1 MGIPPPKLLLPC
13 LMMTIF
19 LFLIIPSATQLSFSY
34 SDFGKALIL
43 TGNATVSGSDIQLTP
58 NAVDNW
64 GRATYSDQ
72 LHLWDKESGKL
83 AEFTTKFSF
92 IIDSEGKDRYSDGIT
107 FFLASSDFPPP
118 RPTDG
123 AGIGL
128 ISRDQARDSSFLDAN
143 KFVAVE
149 FDTFRNDE
157 LDPPEPVHEHV
168 GININS
174 IRSQN
179 YAPWSSV
186 IKENRTYSASISYD
200 SASQNLSVTF
210 TGFSNGIIP
219 IQQHLSS
226 IVDLRDYLPER
237 VEFGFSSSTGLLSEL
252 HILRSWSFESKAP

>member
-1 MGIPPPKLLLPC
+1 MEPRHLLAGH
-13 LMMTIF
+13 
-19 LFLIIPSATQLSFSY
+19 FLIRFDVAVRAKGSVIAAICWN
-34 SDFGKALIL
+34 D
-43 TGNATVSGSDIQLTP
+43 SGEAIY
-58 NAVDNW
+58 A
-64 GRATYSDQ
+64 
-72 LHLWDKESGKL
+72 
-83 AEFTTKFSF
+83 
-92 IIDSEGKDRYSDGIT
+92 IIDFICSVNPNIGEAKTALMAVIKAKRLGKDRYSDGIT
-107 FFLASSDFPPP
+107 FFLASPDFPPP

-128 ISRDQARDSSFLDAN
+128 VSRDQARDSSFLDAN

-179 YAPWSSV
+179 STPWSSV

-200 SASQNLSVTF
+200 SAAQNLSVTF

-252 HILRSWSFESKAP
+252 HILRSWSFESTPP